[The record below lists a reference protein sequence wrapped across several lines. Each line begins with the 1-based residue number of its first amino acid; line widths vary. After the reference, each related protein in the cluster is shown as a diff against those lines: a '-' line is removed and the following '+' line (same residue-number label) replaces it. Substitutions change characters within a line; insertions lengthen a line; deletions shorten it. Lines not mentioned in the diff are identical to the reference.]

1 MLIIL
6 IGYRGAGKSTVAR
19 ELAQRLGW
27 TCVDA
32 DDEIE
37 RRTGRTVAEIF
48 AEGGEASF
56 RDLES
61 QVLAELVRREHIVL
75 AAGGGAVLSADNRE
89 LIARAGKVVWLKA
102 DAATI
107 ARRIADDRATTARR
121 PKLTGQGGESEIV
134 ELLALRVP
142 LYRQCANLEIETE
155 DKSPAEIADEILDRL
170 DLSELPRE
178 RS

>member
-27 TCVDA
+27 TCIDA
-32 DDEIE
+32 DEEIE
-37 RRTGRTVAEIF
+37 RRTGRTIAEVF
-48 AEGGEASF
+48 AEGGEAAF
-56 RDLES
+56 RGLES
-61 QVLAELVRREHIVL
+61 RILAELVRREQIVL
-75 AAGGGAVLSADNRE
+75 AAGGGAVLSAENRE
-89 LIARAGKVVWLKA
+89 LIATAGKVVWLKA

-107 ARRIADDRATTARR
+107 ARRVADDRATAARR
-121 PKLTGQGGESEIV
+121 PKLTAQGGESEIV
-134 ELLALRVP
+134 ELLAQRVA

-170 DLSELPRE
+170 DLTELPRE